1 MECLVGVTRPTEPKQ
16 TTNSSQHL
24 HVGKAFWQ
32 KGLWSSNTDTN
43 GFLMHETQRGVPKQN
58 ATIGNA
64 DGLGFETALFLKLNS
79 GGGAYQ
85 RTARA

>member
-1 MECLVGVTRPTEPKQ
+1 
-16 TTNSSQHL
+16 
-24 HVGKAFWQ
+24 
-32 KGLWSSNTDTN
+32 
-43 GFLMHETQRGVPKQN
+43 MHETQRGVPKQN

-85 RTARA
+85 RTARAWLNFHDATGCGCQEACEAMPQTEFPGHRTPALVCAWRIKQL